1 MKDEG
6 TMESLGFVEGME
18 VSHPAHATEER
29 GGTSRFYGKYRGTV
43 KLNKDPEQRGRLM
56 LEVPDVYGPNL
67 STWAMPCL
75 PYAGLQLGMYVVPPI
90 NAGVWV
96 EFEQGDPDYPIWTG
110 CWWGSTSEVP
120 ADAATAVPASP
131 VFLLGSLKK
140 STFALTDTPLA
151 PLKQGGILLRAS
163 PNSYIA
169 IEADGVTIV
178 TPKLMVTGVTNI
190 NNGNLMVTV

>member
-1 MKDEG
+1 MNDDG
-6 TMESLGFVEGME
+6 TMESFGFVEGME
-18 VSHPAHATEER
+18 AGRPARGSEER

-43 KLNKDPEQRGRLM
+43 KINKDPEQRGRVM

-67 STWAMPCL
+67 STWARPCL
-75 PYAGLQLGMYVVPPI
+75 PYAGLQLGMYVVPPV

-110 CWWGSTSEVP
+110 CWWGSTAEVP
-120 ADAATAVPASP
+120 VDAATTVPAAP
-131 VFLLGSLKK
+131 VFLIGSLKK
-140 STFALTDTPLA
+140 STIALTDTPFA

-163 PNSYIA
+163 PTSYIA

-178 TPKLMVTGVTNI
+178 APKILVTGVTNV
-190 NNGNLMVTV
+190 NSGALMVTL